1 MYLENIN
8 GWVIM
13 DDGKMCFHSPD
24 WRRMLPDISAAESV
38 MEDARRFRGI
48 EAPVFV
54 FDSPCPFKKGRNYC
68 WDSRFEEWE
77 SYTGPVFEKVSDF
90 QYKRRKKAYTGQ
102 RPTMKMV
109 EKAREIKNDFFHFRG
124 IPV

>member
-8 GWVIM
+8 GWVMMGNGTI
-13 DDGKMCFHSPD
+13 CFHSPD
-24 WRRMLPDISAAESV
+24 WRRMLPEISSGESV
-38 MEDARRFRGI
+38 IVEAERFKDLESPFFI
-48 EAPVFV
+48 

-90 QYKRRKKAYTGQ
+90 QYKRRKQSYTGQ

-109 EKAREIKNDFFHFRG
+109 EKARKIKKDFFRFRG
-124 IPV
+124 LNV